1 MILKRSLELPTDSE
15 RFGFTNNFAFDCIYR
30 CKFWIY
36 GRCKV
41 EHEMLLSHIC
51 VEWSWQMEGTF
62 WQAWYLGTSKTA
74 EWTFSKKTQNVKLL
88 PCAVFEPEVKQQW
101 KITHHF
107 PKDNWLNKGKSTD
120 HKTSRPPPSQWLFVP
135 LGSLGSRGCFYP
147 MLRRASKLWYMSDKE
162 SLRCPADVLD

>member
-1 MILKRSLELPTDSE
+1 MVVANGRYIL
-15 RFGFTNNFAFDCIYR
+15 
-30 CKFWIY
+30 
-36 GRCKV
+36 
-41 EHEMLLSHIC
+41 
-51 VEWSWQMEGTF
+51 
-62 WQAWYLGTSKTA
+62 TSMVSGDIKNSRVDI
-74 EWTFSKKTQNVKLL
+74 FKKTQNVKLL

-107 PKDNWLNKGKSTD
+107 PRDNWLNKGKSTD

-162 SLRCPADVLD
+162 SLRCPADVLDWQQAFHPHPYNSSHFSRGEVRMCWQKLCWCFRLPG